1 MTIQRYDFGNSIGY
15 IINRTAKA
23 YIKALDSQLR
33 EKVGVTVG
41 QWKVLVMLVDQNG
54 LTQKE
59 IADRLGLEGATL
71 IPILDRMEKDKL
83 VVRKVD
89 PADRRNNK
97 IYRTEMADVLWDKMI
112 QCASNIKEISL
123 KGIPDENIKIM
134 KDVLEKIWQNLRLH
148 FDVDCA
154 SIKNDQN
161 LGSSVMT
168 VKKRLSREVSDKNG
182 NRQRKRYRSP

>member
-1 MTIQRYDFGNSIGY
+1 MSVQRYDFGNSIGY

-23 YIKALDSQLR
+23 FAKALDSQLR

-59 IADRLGLEGATL
+59 IAYRLGLEGATL
-71 IPILDRMEKDKL
+71 IPIIDKMEKDKL

-89 PADRRNNK
+89 PTDRRNNM

-112 QCASNIKEISL
+112 QCALNVKEISL
-123 KGIPDENIKIM
+123 KSIPDENVKIM
-134 KDVLEKIWQNLRLH
+134 KDVLESIWQNLRLN
-148 FDVDCA
+148 FDVDCT
-154 SIKNDQN
+154 SIKNNQN
-161 LGSSVMT
+161 LASSIT
-168 VKKRLSREVSDKNG
+168 TAKKRLSKEVSNENG
-182 NRQRKRYRSP
+182 NRQRKRY